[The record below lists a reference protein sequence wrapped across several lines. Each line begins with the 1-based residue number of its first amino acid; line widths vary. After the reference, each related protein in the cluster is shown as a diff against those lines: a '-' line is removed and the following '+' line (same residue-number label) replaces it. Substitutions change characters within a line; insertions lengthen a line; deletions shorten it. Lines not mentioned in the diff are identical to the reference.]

1 MDMMVTTELTSDR
14 DELYRDADEELRRF
28 AKAMDDYEKS
38 TEKKQK
44 KGSRWSKNKHTW
56 KEVLEEVDVASSRYN
71 DPKGLW
77 GKIRKGFRRGCDS
90 AGPAS
95 AWLGL
100 LPTQSEYFSVICG
113 GLKLIIG
120 VSFHTNSALGVSN
133 ANSPRPPPDST
144 I

>member
-1 MDMMVTTELTSDR
+1 MFNTTLTSNR
-14 DELYRDADEELRRF
+14 DELYHDADEDEELRRF
-28 AKAMDDYEKS
+28 VKAMDDYEKA

-44 KGSRWSKNKHTW
+44 KGLRWSKNKHTW
-56 KEVLEEVDVASSRYN
+56 KEVLEEVDVASSQYN
-71 DPKGLW
+71 DPNGLW
-77 GKIRKGFRRGCDS
+77 GKIRKVFRRGCDS

-95 AWLGL
+95 AWLVL

-120 VSFHTNSALGVSN
+120 VIFYTNSALCVFN
-133 ANSPRPPPDST
+133 ANSLRPPPDST